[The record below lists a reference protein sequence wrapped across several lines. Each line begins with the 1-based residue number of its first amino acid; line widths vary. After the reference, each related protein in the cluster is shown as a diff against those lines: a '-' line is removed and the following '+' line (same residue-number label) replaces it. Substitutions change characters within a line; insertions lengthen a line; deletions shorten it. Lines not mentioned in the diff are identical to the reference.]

1 MAFFDTFSNPFD
13 NMNIFGAR
21 TPSYLPSLLDQNE
34 LDKLKQQSLVQGLL
48 GTAATYLAQ
57 PKTQGY
63 GSALPYLGKAF
74 LGGMQSSQNVYDQAT
89 QDYMMKAKIAE
100 MQKEQA
106 QNKAQEEAINQLA
119 QSPEFVNNPLKLAAL
134 RAAPKEATLQLLKPN
149 EGVTPTELD
158 KYVATVER
166 LKKTDP
172 TNPNIAIYEKAIKK
186 ATEPAA
192 GTPFYQAIPTE
203 QGYASFDARTGK
215 LIPLPLGGQPVLPA
229 AQSPIVQG
237 QIKAAETTSTQQA
250 KNVMAAEG
258 TTDLVNRATNILKG
272 YALDDQGN
280 VMKDSSGK
288 PVKAPLPTASYL
300 GAAQDVAGQIVGK
313 APAGAAQA
321 DQLAIIGGKLVSKVP
336 RMEGPQSDRDVVLY
350 KEMAGK
356 IGDNTIPISRRLAAL
371 QEVKRL
377 TAKYEKL
384 NPPEGTQQEA
394 NVSNLSPIQLELL
407 RRKQGKK

>member
-229 AQSPIVQG
+229 AQSPTVQG

-384 NPPEGTQQEA
+384 NPPEGIQQEA